1 MFFSYVS
8 SNKAVMKKIYQQPS
22 LEVLEMATDG
32 ILCQASG
39 GVDSDTINN
48 EGEEE
53 MPVKVDARSAS
64 SVEWDDWQ

>member
-1 MFFSYVS
+1 
-8 SNKAVMKKIYQQPS
+8 MKKIYQQPS

-39 GVDSDTINN
+39 GVDSNTINN

>member
-1 MFFSYVS
+1 
-8 SNKAVMKKIYQQPS
+8 MKKIYQQPS
-22 LEVLEMATDG
+22 LEVLEMETDG

-39 GVDSDTINN
+39 GVDSNTINN